1 MLLSGNPTQRLS
13 FSIGAVMEKDLGES
27 KLRLKQN
34 FPCPKAVCVHVL
46 FVFCDPFALS
56 GEATRHDVK
65 SREPGF
71 EV

>member
-1 MLLSGNPTQRLS
+1 MFLSGNPTQSLS

-27 KLRLKQN
+27 KLCLKQD

-46 FVFCDPFALS
+46 FVFCDPFSFL